1 MAMIKLERFGK
12 GYLENPY
19 NVDTEERASVSV
31 SVCVCVCVCVAMRA
45 LKRVIILME
54 CQLGVKWKS
63 EKSSKTPGSR

>member
-31 SVCVCVCVCVAMRA
+31 SVCVCVCVCGYEGTKTGNYFDGMPIR
-45 LKRVIILME
+45 
-54 CQLGVKWKS
+54 S
-63 EKSSKTPGSR
+63 EVEE